1 MNVSA
6 PPVTAP
12 SFLAYV
18 KDGLKADLDR
28 LAVLVTDLERRQG
41 IVKTMDRANALLEDA
56 QTVQNDAQRE
66 AASVHAAIAVTQ
78 AEIDRQRGDITAQI
92 ASLAA
97 EQQQARASAA
107 ALDKAHAE
115 RVEELRV
122 QSAELH
128 EQQSELAKS
137 RAAFGADRTAF
148 DEKVNAFQERVAE
161 LVLAR

>member
-97 EQQQARASAA
+97 
-107 ALDKAHAE
+107 
-115 RVEELRV
+115 
-122 QSAELH
+122 
-128 EQQSELAKS
+128 
-137 RAAFGADRTAF
+137 
-148 DEKVNAFQERVAE
+148 
-161 LVLAR
+161 